1 MNLDVD
7 PARVLYA
14 VGAVFG
20 IAAVLYFARD
30 IVFDLSI
37 TVRAALLFLV
47 FVLFLFGAVA
57 ASQSHVVTVSS
68 VFSAAAYLAFLWYTL
83 SRFDVGADGTFL
95 ALLVS
100 AILFMGLGYAIR
112 ERGVKPTRAQTR
124 AVVVGIVLLGV
135 AFVGAD
141 VAASGV
147 SYDVDIADEASIETD
162 GEVAVGTLT
171 VESDFV
177 FREPIDTPRAYA
189 CIYVAGAEASGFRP
203 HPVQY
208 RVGDFRV
215 PDTVPGTGSITASM
229 TVRLTDDER
238 RNVSG
243 PIGVERA
250 ATCPED
256 SDESRIVVVL
266 GDEMPRPP
274 RRP

>member
-1 MNLDVD
+1 MNLDID
-7 PARVLYA
+7 PAKILYA

-20 IAAVLYFARD
+20 IAALLYFARD

-37 TVRAALLFLV
+37 TVRAILLFLV

-57 ASQSHVVTVSS
+57 ASQSLVVTVSS
-68 VFSAAAYLAFLWYTL
+68 VFAAAAYLAFLWYTL

-112 ERGVKPTRAQTR
+112 ERGVKPMRAQAR
-124 AVVVGIVLLGV
+124 YVIVGIVLLGAV
-135 AFVGAD
+135 FVGAD

-147 SYDVDIADEASIETD
+147 TYDVDIADEASIESD
-162 GEVAVGTLT
+162 GDVAVGTLT
-171 VESDFV
+171 VDSDFV
-177 FREPIDTPRAYA
+177 FREPIDAPRAYA
-189 CIYVAGAEASGFRP
+189 CIYVSGLEEYEFRP
-203 HPVQY
+203 QPVQY
-208 RVGDFRV
+208 RVGDDRL

-229 TVRLTDDER
+229 TVGLTEDER

-250 ATCPED
+250 ETCPED

-266 GDEMPRPP
+266 GDDIPRPP